1 MSQSAPSSRFR
12 IAGTLL
18 ALVALGTVG
27 AMKWIQARGL
37 DQEASRRRAVVEAGP
52 RIRTVRVQADGN
64 GVPLTV
70 QGETIPIATTTL
82 YAKIGGFVKEMRVD
96 KGSLVHRGEVL
107 AVLESP
113 ETDRQTLALKVNY
126 ENAQGAADRM
136 VQLGREGIVNAQA
149 VDNAVATARVAR
161 EQLASQQL
169 SQGYEKVLAPFSG
182 VVTARMVDVGAFI
195 QNASGSTSV
204 QPLLSLAD
212 TSRLRVDFFLDQ
224 ATAALAKVGQAV
236 DVAPAERP
244 DRVRSV
250 RIARLAGTLDIR
262 TRTML
267 AEAELDNRD
276 GAFLGGGYVQLTLHL
291 PKGSGAIQVPS
302 EAIILRGTAAFAA
315 AVAGGRV
322 KLLPLALGEDVGSQV
337 RVLKGLQAGDRI
349 ILNPAAGL
357 KDGDA
362 VQVLDSSS

>member
-1 MSQSAPSSRFR
+1 M
-12 IAGTLL
+12 
-18 ALVALGTVG
+18 
-27 AMKWIQARGL
+27 
-37 DQEASRRRAVVEAGP
+37 
-52 RIRTVRVQADGN
+52 
-64 GVPLTV
+64 
-70 QGETIPIATTTL
+70 
-82 YAKIGGFVKEMRVD
+82 
-96 KGSLVHRGEVL
+96 
-107 AVLESP
+107 
-113 ETDRQTLALKVNY
+113 
-126 ENAQGAADRM
+126 
-136 VQLGREGIVNAQA
+136 
-149 VDNAVATARVAR
+149 
-161 EQLASQQL
+161 
-169 SQGYEKVLAPFSG
+169 
-182 VVTARMVDVGAFI
+182 
-195 QNASGSTSV
+195 
-204 QPLLSLAD
+204 
-212 TSRLRVDFFLDQ
+212 DFFLDQ